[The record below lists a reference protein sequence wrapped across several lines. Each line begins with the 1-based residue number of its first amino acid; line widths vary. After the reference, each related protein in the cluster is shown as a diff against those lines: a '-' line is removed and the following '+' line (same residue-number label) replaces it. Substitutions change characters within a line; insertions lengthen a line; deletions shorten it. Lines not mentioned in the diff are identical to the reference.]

1 MEYTIE
7 KTTSHEGHSYLLKQ
21 GCIETSLF
29 EVKCMHVFVKYCL
42 CVWENDFTDISWRI
56 LAFNISR
63 NNKIGICPNYLRM
76 SVNITQPEGFDL
88 IPNMSHIREYGFKF
102 TNMNNIFKI
111 RGGSR
116 EGGAIIIIIISNF
129 DILRQH

>member
-1 MEYTIE
+1 MFLLNIACVFG
-7 KTTSHEGHSYLLKQ
+7 KTGLYRHIMAG
-21 GCIETSLF
+21 
-29 EVKCMHVFVKYCL
+29 
-42 CVWENDFTDISWRI
+42 I

-63 NNKIGICPNYLRM
+63 DNKIGICPNYLRM

-111 RGGSR
+111 RGGSK
-116 EGGAIIIIIISNF
+116 GGAHPACPPPPKIGQNMIF
-129 DILRQH
+129 LA